1 MVGDYTLADLEV
13 GQTVEF
19 EHSASG
25 CSVSTGIIRFKDSYG
40 LAVEVTH
47 PSSSVWCGHNA
58 DGHVPNERGWWVG
71 AEEVICILDDVGNAY
86 RQIEDSALE
95 LILGDGIDG

>member
-19 EHSASG
+19 EHSALG
-25 CSVSTGIIRFKDSYG
+25 CSVSIGIIRFKDSYG

-47 PSSSVWCGHNA
+47 PSSSVWRGHNA
-58 DGHVPNERGWWVG
+58 DGHIPNGRGWWVN
-71 AEEVICILDDVGNAY
+71 AEEVICILDDVVNAY